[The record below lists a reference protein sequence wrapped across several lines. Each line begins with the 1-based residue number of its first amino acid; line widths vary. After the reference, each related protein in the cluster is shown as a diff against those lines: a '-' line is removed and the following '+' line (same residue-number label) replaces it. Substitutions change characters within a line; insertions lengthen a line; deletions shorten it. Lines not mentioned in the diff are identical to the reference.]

1 MKTKEKHVLIV
12 DDDEFILWALKAKFE
27 KAGYKV
33 TISSNIHDAYFKINN
48 MDPAAILLDIMLP
61 DLNGLE
67 FMNLINSKIKDE
79 KIPTFLMSSL
89 SQDNVTQTAYKL
101 GATGFLTKP
110 FDLDEAVK
118 LVDRATSG
126 GASSAM

>member
-1 MKTKEKHVLIV
+1 MKTKEKHILIV

-48 MDPAAILLDIMLP
+48 IDPSAILLDIMLP
-61 DLNGLE
+61 DMNGLE

-79 KIPTFLMSSL
+79 KIPTILMSSL
-89 SQDNVTQTAYKL
+89 SQENVTQTAYKL
-101 GATGFLTKP
+101 GATGYLTKP
-110 FDLDEAVK
+110 FDLDDAVK
-118 LVDRATSG
+118 MVERFSQ
-126 GASSAM
+126 SSAA